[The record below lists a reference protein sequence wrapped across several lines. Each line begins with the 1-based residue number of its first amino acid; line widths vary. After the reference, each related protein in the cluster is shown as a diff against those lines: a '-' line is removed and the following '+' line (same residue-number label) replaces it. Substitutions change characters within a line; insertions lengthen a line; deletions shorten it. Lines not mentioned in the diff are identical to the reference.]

1 MRLFALLFCFFIIKM
16 AIAQDTIPEESTHQR
31 IIEDVIEQIGG
42 EDDFDFNTQ
51 FDQLQVYLRNPI
63 NLNRAT
69 AEDLINLSLL
79 SPLQIDQFFRY
90 KRIAGNLLAIEELQ
104 AIPTF
109 DLVTIEQILPYVTV
123 KESNA
128 DLKNSLGRMFKD
140 GQHTILSRMQTTLE
154 RQEGYKIQE
163 GATEP
168 KFVGNPYQF
177 YTRYQY
183 NFNNQLTYGVTLE
196 KDAGEAFG
204 GENNPLGFGFY
215 SAHLGIRN
223 VNKTIKNVVIGDF
236 EVKMGQGLALW
247 TGFGFGK
254 SSYTMNVKRI
264 SPVLRSYRSVN
275 EFSYLRGGG
284 ITLNLG
290 KNVETTAFVSYKNRD
305 ANFVETD
312 TIDEEIL
319 AVSAL
324 QISGL
329 HRTASEIEGKSA
341 VQEFMAGAN
350 IRYNFSSVGHIGLNT
365 VFTKLSNPLV
375 RTEQLYNQFRFQG
388 DELLNASLDYSY
400 VFRNFNF
407 FGETAISN
415 GKGWATINGLLIS
428 LTEAIDFSILQRNFQ
443 KDYNAIYTNNFSETN
458 GTNNEIGTY
467 IGLQI
472 KPNRRWQFSIYADS
486 WRHPWLRFQADA
498 PSNGYEY
505 FGQVTYQPKRGTQVY
520 LRLREEM
527 KQQNAN
533 TESATRLLFNQRKI
547 QTRLHF
553 QHQISKTIAIKSRIE
568 WSHFEDE
575 DGWQSGYMMYQ
586 DLSYKPFNFPFS
598 FTTRYALFDTDSY
611 DTRIYA
617 FENDVLNAFSV
628 PPYYNR
634 GSRFY
639 INLNYRGI
647 RNVLIQA
654 RFARTSFDNLES
666 IGSGNTEILDNK
678 RTDVK
683 LQVRW
688 RF

>member
-1 MRLFALLFCFFIIKM
+1 MKYFALLFCFFIIK
-16 AIAQDTIPEESTHQR
+16 IVVAQDTIPEENTHQR
-31 IIEDVIEQIGG
+31 IIEDIVEQIGG

-69 AEDLINLSLL
+69 IEDLTNLSLL
-79 SPLQIDQFFRY
+79 SPLQVDQFFRY
-90 KRIAGNLLAIEELQ
+90 KNIAGNLIAIEELQ
-104 AIPTF
+104 AIPSF
-109 DLVTIEQILPYVTV
+109 DLATIEQILPYVTV

-128 DLKNSLGRMFKD
+128 DLKMSFGKMLKNGD
-140 GQHTILSRMQTTLE
+140 HTILSRMQTTLE
-154 RQEGYKIQE
+154 QQEGYKVQE
-163 GATEP
+163 GETEP

-196 KDAGEAFG
+196 KDAGETFG
-204 GENNPLGFGFY
+204 GANHPLGFGFY
-215 SAHLGIRN
+215 SAHFGVRN
-223 VNKTIKNVVIGDF
+223 LNKTIENIVIGDF
-236 EVKMGQGLALW
+236 EAKMGQGLALW
-247 TGFGFGK
+247 TGFGFSK

-290 KNVETTAFVSYKNRD
+290 ENIEVTTFVSYKNRD
-305 ANFVETD
+305 ANIIETD
-312 TIDEEIL
+312 TIDQDFL
-319 AVSAL
+319 AVSSL

-329 HRTASEIEGKSA
+329 HRTESEIAGKNA
-341 VQEFMAGAN
+341 IQEFMTGAN
-350 IRYNFSSVGHIGLNT
+350 LRYNFNTVGHIGLNT
-365 VFTKLSNPLV
+365 VFTQLSKPLIL
-375 RTEQLYNQFRFQG
+375 TEQLYNQFRFQG
-388 DELLNASLDYSY
+388 DELLNISLDYSY

-407 FGETAISN
+407 FGETAVSN
-415 GKGWATINGLLIS
+415 EEGWATLNGLLIS
-428 LTEAIDFSILQRNFQ
+428 LTETIDLSILHRNFQ
-443 KDYNAIYTNNFSETN
+443 KNYQTIYTNNFSETN

-467 IGLQI
+467 VGLQI
-472 KPNRRWQFSIYADS
+472 TPNRRWQYSLYADS
-486 WRHPWLRFQADA
+486 WRHPWLRFQVDA

-505 FGQVTYQPKRGTQVY
+505 FGQVTYKPKRGTQVY
-520 LRLREEM
+520 LRLREET
-527 KQQNAN
+527 KQKNAN
-533 TESATRLLFNQRKI
+533 RESATRTLFNQRKI

-553 QHQISKTIAIKSRIE
+553 QHQISKTITIKSRVE

-586 DLSYKPFNFPFS
+586 DLSFKPFDFPFS

-628 PPYYNR
+628 PPYYNK

-647 RNVLIQA
+647 RNLLIQA
-654 RFARTSFDNLES
+654 RFART
-666 IGSGNTEILDNK
+666 
-678 RTDVK
+678 R
-683 LQVRW
+683 
-688 RF
+688 

>member
-1 MRLFALLFCFFIIKM
+1 MKYFALLFCFFIIK
-16 AIAQDTIPEESTHQR
+16 IVVAQDTIPEENTHQR
-31 IIEDVIEQIGG
+31 IIEDIVEQIGG

-69 AEDLINLSLL
+69 IEDLTNLSLL
-79 SPLQIDQFFRY
+79 SPLQVDQFFQY
-90 KRIAGNLLAIEELQ
+90 KTIAGNLIAIEELQ
-104 AIPTF
+104 AIPSF
-109 DLVTIEQILPYVTV
+109 DLATIEQILPYVTV

-128 DLKNSLGRMFKD
+128 DLKMSFGKMLKNGD
-140 GQHTILSRMQTTLE
+140 HTILSRMQTTLE
-154 RQEGYKIQE
+154 QQEGYKVQE
-163 GATEP
+163 GETEP
-168 KFVGNPYQF
+168 KFAGNPYQF

-196 KDAGEAFG
+196 KDAGETFG
-204 GENNPLGFGFY
+204 GANHPLGFGFY
-215 SAHLGIRN
+215 SAHFGVRN
-223 VNKTIKNVVIGDF
+223 LNKAIKNIVIGDF
-236 EVKMGQGLALW
+236 EAKMGQGLVLW
-247 TGFGFGK
+247 TGFGFSK

-290 KNVETTAFVSYKNRD
+290 KNIEVTTFVSYKNRD
-305 ANFVETD
+305 ANIIETD
-312 TIDEEIL
+312 TIDQDFL
-319 AVSAL
+319 AVSSL

-329 HRTASEIEGKSA
+329 HRTESEIAGKNA
-341 VQEFMAGAN
+341 IQEFMTGAN
-350 IRYNFSSVGHIGLNT
+350 LRYNFNTVGHIGLNT
-365 VFTKLSNPLV
+365 VFTQLSKPLIL
-375 RTEQLYNQFRFQG
+375 TEQLYNQFRFQG
-388 DELLNASLDYSY
+388 DELLNISLDYSY

-407 FGETAISN
+407 FGETAVSN
-415 GKGWATINGLLIS
+415 GEGWATLNGLLIS
-428 LTEAIDFSILQRNFQ
+428 LTETIDLSILHRNFQ
-443 KDYNAIYTNNFSETN
+443 KNYQAIYTNNFSETN

-467 IGLQI
+467 VGLQI
-472 KPNRRWQFSIYADS
+472 TPNRRWQYSLYADS
-486 WRHPWLRFQADA
+486 WRHPWLRFQVDA

-505 FGQVTYQPKRGTQVY
+505 FGQVTYKPKRGTQVY
-520 LRLREEM
+520 LRLREET
-527 KQQNAN
+527 KERNAN
-533 TESATRLLFNQRKI
+533 TESATRTLFNQRKI

-553 QHQISKTIAIKSRIE
+553 QHQISKTITIKSRVE

-586 DLSYKPFNFPFS
+586 DLSFKPFDFPFS

-628 PPYYNR
+628 PPYYNK

-639 INLNYRGI
+639 FNLNYRGI
-647 RNVLIQA
+647 RNLLIQA
-654 RFARTSFDNLES
+654 RFARTRFDDVES
-666 IGSGNTEILDNK
+666 IGSGNAEIEGNK

-688 RF
+688 KF

>member
-1 MRLFALLFCFFIIKM
+1 MKYFALLFCFFIIK
-16 AIAQDTIPEESTHQR
+16 IVVAQDTIPEENTHQR
-31 IIEDVIEQIGG
+31 IIEDIVEQIGG

-69 AEDLINLSLL
+69 IEDLTNLSLL
-79 SPLQIDQFFRY
+79 SPLQVDQFFQY
-90 KRIAGNLLAIEELQ
+90 KTIAGNLIAIEELQ
-104 AIPTF
+104 AIPSF
-109 DLVTIEQILPYVTV
+109 DLATIEQILPYVTV

-128 DLKNSLGRMFKD
+128 DLKTSFGKMLKNGD
-140 GQHTILSRMQTTLE
+140 HTILSRMQTTLE
-154 RQEGYKIQE
+154 QQEGYKVQE
-163 GATEP
+163 GETEP
-168 KFVGNPYQF
+168 KFAGNPYQF

-196 KDAGEAFG
+196 KDAGETFG
-204 GENNPLGFGFY
+204 GANHPLGFGFY
-215 SAHLGIRN
+215 SAHFGVRN
-223 VNKTIKNVVIGDF
+223 LNKAIKNIVIGDF
-236 EVKMGQGLALW
+236 EAKMGQGLVLW
-247 TGFGFGK
+247 TGFGFSK

-290 KNVETTAFVSYKNRD
+290 KNIEVTTFVSYKNRD
-305 ANFVETD
+305 ANIIETD
-312 TIDEEIL
+312 TIDQDFL
-319 AVSAL
+319 AVSSL

-329 HRTASEIEGKSA
+329 HRTESEIAGKNA
-341 VQEFMAGAN
+341 IQEFMTGAN
-350 IRYNFSSVGHIGLNT
+350 LRYNFNTVGHIGLNT
-365 VFTKLSNPLV
+365 VFTQLSKPLIL
-375 RTEQLYNQFRFQG
+375 TEQLYNQFRFQG
-388 DELLNASLDYSY
+388 DELLNISLDYSY

-407 FGETAISN
+407 FGETAVSN
-415 GKGWATINGLLIS
+415 GEGWATLNGLLIS
-428 LTEAIDFSILQRNFQ
+428 LTETIDLSILHRNFQ
-443 KDYNAIYTNNFSETN
+443 KNYQAIYTNNFSETN

-467 IGLQI
+467 VGLQI
-472 KPNRRWQFSIYADS
+472 TPNRRWQYSLYADS
-486 WRHPWLRFQADA
+486 WRHPWLRFQVDA

-505 FGQVTYQPKRGTQVY
+505 FGQVTYKPKRGTQVY
-520 LRLREEM
+520 LRLREET
-527 KQQNAN
+527 KERNAN
-533 TESATRLLFNQRKI
+533 TESATRTLFNQRKI

-553 QHQISKTIAIKSRIE
+553 QHQISKTITIKSRVE

-586 DLSYKPFNFPFS
+586 DLSFKPFDFPFS

-628 PPYYNR
+628 PPYYNK

-639 INLNYRGI
+639 FNLNYRGI
-647 RNVLIQA
+647 RNLLIQA
-654 RFARTSFDNLES
+654 RFARTRFDDVES
-666 IGSGNTEILDNK
+666 IGSGNAEIEGNK

-688 RF
+688 KF